1 VGLYNLNFEYHV
13 FNPWLDKLSTILNP
27 TPHTDSITR
36 ATLANAESLVLPGAL
51 PPPAQLNVTL
61 SDCTV
66 GLNPLD
72 LPSRGLLLITATTI
86 RGEWDFRDGG
96 RGKFD
101 VSLNRAHLFVI
112 DDTANLLVAPRPRV
126 RSSGRKEVMGYFT
139 VQLLVCGGEADGR
152 NWGMRCARRCRRGMR
167 LFGFYWW
174 KGGLRLMLMMSVFNS
189 IRVPIPHR
197 HLGICLT
204 VLSLRSKL
212 TRGIAFV
219 IE

>member
-1 VGLYNLNFEYHV
+1 MRFVHSQSGQVISRVGLYNLNFEYHV

-51 PPPAQLNVTL
+51 PPPAQLNMTL

-112 DDTANLLVAPRPRV
+112 DDTANLIVAPRPRV
-126 RSSGRKEVMGYFT
+126 RSSGRKEILGYFT
-139 VQLLVCGGEADGR
+139 VQWLGWVGADGR
-152 NWGMRCARRCRRGMR
+152 NWGMRCVRRCRRAMR
-167 LFGFYWW
+167 LFAFYCWRR
-174 KGGLRLMLMMSVFNS
+174 GLRLMLRMSVFNS
-189 IRVPIPHR
+189 IRVPIPR
-197 HLGICLT
+197 RLWVTCST
-204 VLSLRSKL
+204 V
-212 TRGIAFV
+212 
-219 IE
+219 